1 MVTSIIQIMNEQLYT
16 TKTFQ
21 KTGLVDCRSISRVSS
36 TLDKDL
42 YLPVLD
48 SIVVSIPA
56 CHAGDPGSIPGRGVS
71 FVSSLPKHTLHINR
85 LQGNH
90 TSQAI
95 PLGSSCNSVI
105 CSTFIHLLRKKLTA
119 PLLPVYF
126 LTFHCS
132 EMILQKN
139 GQRCKFL

>member
-1 MVTSIIQIMNEQLYT
+1 MKNDFQPIFRLKFRLKFIFRSKFDL
-16 TKTFQ
+16 KTVYFQ
-21 KTGLVDCRSISRVSS
+21 AVNSRI
-36 TLDKDL
+36 LG
-42 YLPVLD
+42 

-71 FVSSLPKHTLHINR
+71 FVLSLPKHTLHISL

-105 CSTFIHLLRKKLTA
+105 CSTFTQKKIDSTPPTSLLFNISLLRNDPAEVWSKVQISIE
-119 PLLPVYF
+119 PSP
-126 LTFHCS
+126 S
-132 EMILQKN
+132 
-139 GQRCKFL
+139 